1 MGVPEFALGLVEGFV
16 EGAGDH
22 VFYADEAGVLGGA
35 VVDET
40 LADVWLGFVS
50 AVRKG
55 ACGGQESDEDLPS
68 LRWLQ

>member
-1 MGVPEFALGLVEGFV
+1 MGVPEFALGLVEGFE

-22 VFYADEAGVLGGA
+22 VFDADEAGVGGGA

-40 LADVWLGFVS
+40 LADVWSGVVL

-55 ACGGQESDEDLPS
+55 LGEGSGVMGIYLH
-68 LRWLQ
+68 